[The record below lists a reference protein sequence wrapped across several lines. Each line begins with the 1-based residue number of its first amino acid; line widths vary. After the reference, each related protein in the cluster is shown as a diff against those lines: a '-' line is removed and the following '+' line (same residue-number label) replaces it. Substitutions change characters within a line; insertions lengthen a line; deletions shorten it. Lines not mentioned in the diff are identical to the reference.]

1 MRGGGTGRSA
11 TSAGQR
17 PAVRPPTLKGR
28 EESTS
33 AHARCRALRRVRMCD
48 GRCAHPPGRPPAEER
63 VGREVFR
70 RCALSVLSQ
79 VSSLVSQSPAKEL
92 PCACPTDAFSRPQPR
107 NSVKLANTAMR
118 LSAYSPKASSFTA
131 YLLTPVASAH
141 GGEFCPSC
149 HTDGVLSS
157 NMIASKVVLQMRKR
171 DNYSPNLLETK

>member
-1 MRGGGTGRSA
+1 MRMRGVA
-11 TSAGQR
+11 LY
-17 PAVRPPTLKGR
+17 AV
-28 EESTS
+28 
-33 AHARCRALRRVRMCD
+33 
-48 GRCAHPPGRPPAEER
+48 CACAMGVVLTRPPAEER

-157 NMIASKVVLQMRKR
+157 SMIASKVVLQMRKR

>member
-1 MRGGGTGRSA
+1 MSEGRRNGTKRDLSRAAAGGTTPDPKGEGGKHECACAVSRSTPCAHAPWALCSPARPLRSVWVGRS
-11 TSAGQR
+11 SGVV
-17 PAVRPPTLKGR
+17 PVSFCP
-28 EESTS
+28 
-33 AHARCRALRRVRMCD
+33 RCCRQ
-48 GRCAHPPGRPPAEER
+48 
-63 VGREVFR
+63 
-70 RCALSVLSQ
+70 SV
-79 VSSLVSQSPAKEL
+79 SPAKEL
-92 PCACPTDAFSRPQPR
+92 PCACPTDAFSRPEPR

-171 DNYSPNLLETK
+171 DNYSNLLEAK